1 MISKLIELAEKGII
15 PDYFIRQG
23 IVRNCE
29 NRLNNENVSN
39 TEKVSSKK
47 QSWIQQMKESPI
59 ALVPEKANEQ
69 HYEVPPAFFENV
81 LGKHL
86 KYSSGYWPDGV
97 NSLDESEESML
108 ELSFERAQLVD
119 GDSILEL
126 GCGWGSLTCYMAS
139 KLPNSK
145 ITAVSN
151 SKDQKE
157 HILNRCKNQGLDN
170 IEVITADMND
180 FGTENKYDRVVSIE
194 MFEHMRNYKK
204 LLSKIS
210 SWLHDDGKLFI
221 HIFTHQSVVYP
232 FENQGEADWMAREF
246 FSGGM
251 MPSHDLL
258 LHFQDDLIIDD
269 VWSMSGTHYEKTSLA
284 WVNKM
289 DANKDS
295 IMKIFLKT
303 YGDDAKLWFQRWRIF
318 FMSCENYLDIIT
330 DQSGV
335 FLTTDLAKDR
345 FNMIILI
352 FFFYTGTYRS
362 FFRRFFCIDIHHIK
376 CLRCHLFGRKSFSF
390 SPFYFKDLL
399 FCILLPM
406 E

>member
-23 IVRNCE
+23 IVRNCK
-29 NRLNNENVSN
+29 NRLNNEYVSN
-39 TEKVSSKK
+39 TENVSSKK

-108 ELSFERAQLVD
+108 ELSFERAQLAD

-180 FGTENKYDRVVSIE
+180 FETENKYDRVVSIE

-204 LLSKIS
+204 LLSKVS
-210 SWLHDDGKLFI
+210 SWLNDDGKLFI

-269 VWSMSGTHYEKTSLA
+269 VWSMLGTHYEKTSLA

-318 FMSCENYLDIIT
+318 FMSCE
-330 DQSGV
+330 
-335 FLTTDLAKDR
+335 K
-345 FNMIILI
+345 
-352 FFFYTGTYRS
+352 
-362 FFRRFFCIDIHHIK
+362 
-376 CLRCHLFGRKSFSF
+376 LFGYNNGSEWGVSHYRFS
-390 SPFYFKDLL
+390 KR
-399 FCILLPM
+399 
-406 E
+406 

>member
-108 ELSFERAQLVD
+108 ELSFERAQLAD

-269 VWSMSGTHYEKTSLA
+269 IWSMSGTHYEKTSLA

-318 FMSCENYLDIIT
+318 FMSCE
-330 DQSGV
+330 
-335 FLTTDLAKDR
+335 K
-345 FNMIILI
+345 
-352 FFFYTGTYRS
+352 
-362 FFRRFFCIDIHHIK
+362 
-376 CLRCHLFGRKSFSF
+376 LFGYNNGSEWGVSHYRFS
-390 SPFYFKDLL
+390 KR
-399 FCILLPM
+399 
-406 E
+406 

>member
-47 QSWIQQMKESPI
+47 QIWIEQMKESPI

-108 ELSFERAQLVD
+108 ELSFERAQLAD

-157 HILNRCKNQGLDN
+157 HILSRCKNQGLDN

-180 FGTENKYDRVVSIE
+180 FETENNYDRVVSIE
-194 MFEHMRNYKK
+194 MFEHMRNYKE

-210 SWLHDDGKLFI
+210 SWLNDDGKLFI

-258 LHFQDDLIIDD
+258 LHFQDDLVIDD

-318 FMSCENYLDIIT
+318 FMSCEKLFGYNNG
-330 DQSGV
+330 SEWGV
-335 FLTTDLAKDR
+335 SHYR
-345 FNMIILI
+345 FNK
-352 FFFYTGTYRS
+352 R
-362 FFRRFFCIDIHHIK
+362 
-376 CLRCHLFGRKSFSF
+376 
-390 SPFYFKDLL
+390 
-399 FCILLPM
+399 
-406 E
+406 

>member
-39 TEKVSSKK
+39 TEKVSTKK
-47 QSWIQQMKESPI
+47 QSWIQQMKDSPI

-97 NSLDESEESML
+97 NSLDDSEESML
-108 ELSFERAQLVD
+108 ELSFERAQLAD

-295 IMKIFLKT
+295 IMKIFSKT

-318 FMSCENYLDIIT
+318 FMSCE
-330 DQSGV
+330 
-335 FLTTDLAKDR
+335 K
-345 FNMIILI
+345 
-352 FFFYTGTYRS
+352 
-362 FFRRFFCIDIHHIK
+362 
-376 CLRCHLFGRKSFSF
+376 LFGYNNGSEWGVSHYRFS
-390 SPFYFKDLL
+390 KR
-399 FCILLPM
+399 
-406 E
+406 

>member
-108 ELSFERAQLVD
+108 ELSFKRAQLVD

-210 SWLHDDGKLFI
+210 SWLNEDGKLFI

-318 FMSCENYLDIIT
+318 FMSCE
-330 DQSGV
+330 
-335 FLTTDLAKDR
+335 K
-345 FNMIILI
+345 
-352 FFFYTGTYRS
+352 
-362 FFRRFFCIDIHHIK
+362 
-376 CLRCHLFGRKSFSF
+376 LFGYNNGSEWGVSHYRFS
-390 SPFYFKDLL
+390 KR
-399 FCILLPM
+399 
-406 E
+406 

>member
-1 MISKLIELAEKGII
+1 MITKLIELAEKGII

-39 TEKVSSKK
+39 TEKVSLKK
-47 QSWIQQMKESPI
+47 QSWIQQMKDSPI

-69 HYEVPPAFFENV
+69 HYEVPSAFFENV

-180 FGTENKYDRVVSIE
+180 FETKDKYDRVVSIE

-210 SWLHDDGKLFI
+210 SWLNDDGKLFI

-303 YGDDAKLWFQRWRIF
+303 YGDNAKLWFQRWRIF
-318 FMSCENYLDIIT
+318 FMSCEKLFGYNNG
-330 DQSGV
+330 SEWGV
-335 FLTTDLAKDR
+335 SHYR
-345 FNMIILI
+345 FNK
-352 FFFYTGTYRS
+352 R
-362 FFRRFFCIDIHHIK
+362 
-376 CLRCHLFGRKSFSF
+376 
-390 SPFYFKDLL
+390 
-399 FCILLPM
+399 
-406 E
+406 

>member
-15 PDYFIRQG
+15 PDFFIRQG

-39 TEKVSSKK
+39 TEKVSSRK
-47 QSWIQQMKESPI
+47 QSWIQQMKESPV

-69 HYEVPPAFFENV
+69 HYEVPPAFFEKV

-97 NSLDESEESML
+97 NSLDDSEESML
-108 ELSFERAQLVD
+108 ELSFKRAQLKD

-157 HILNRCKNQGLDN
+157 HILNRCKNQGLGN
-170 IEVITADMND
+170 IEVITEDMND
-180 FGTENKYDRVVSIE
+180 FETEKNYDRVVSIE

-210 SWLHDDGKLFI
+210 SWLNDGGELFI

-258 LHFQDDLIIDD
+258 LHFQDDLIIED
-269 VWSMSGTHYEKTSLA
+269 VWRMSGTHYEKTSLA

-295 IMKIFLKT
+295 VMKIFSET

-318 FMSCENYLDIIT
+318 FMSCE
-330 DQSGV
+330 
-335 FLTTDLAKDR
+335 K
-345 FNMIILI
+345 
-352 FFFYTGTYRS
+352 
-362 FFRRFFCIDIHHIK
+362 
-376 CLRCHLFGRKSFSF
+376 LFGYNNGSEWGVSHYRFS
-390 SPFYFKDLL
+390 KR
-399 FCILLPM
+399 
-406 E
+406 

>member
-39 TEKVSSKK
+39 TEKVSSRK
-47 QSWIQQMKESPI
+47 QSWIQQMKESPV

-69 HYEVPPAFFENV
+69 HYEVPPAFFEKV

-108 ELSFERAQLVD
+108 ELSFKRAQLKD

-151 SKDQKE
+151 SKDQKK
-157 HILNRCKNQGLDN
+157 HILNRCKNQGLGN

-180 FGTENKYDRVVSIE
+180 FETENNYDRVVSIE

-210 SWLHDDGKLFI
+210 SWLNNEGKLFI

-258 LHFQDDLIIDD
+258 LHFQDDLIIED
-269 VWSMSGTHYEKTSLA
+269 VWRMSGTHYEKTSLA

-289 DANKDS
+289 DANKD
-295 IMKIFLKT
+295 IVMKIFSET

-318 FMSCENYLDIIT
+318 FMSCE
-330 DQSGV
+330 
-335 FLTTDLAKDR
+335 K
-345 FNMIILI
+345 
-352 FFFYTGTYRS
+352 
-362 FFRRFFCIDIHHIK
+362 
-376 CLRCHLFGRKSFSF
+376 LFGYDNGSEWGVSHYRFS
-390 SPFYFKDLL
+390 KR
-399 FCILLPM
+399 
-406 E
+406 

>member
-1 MISKLIELAEKGII
+1 MISKLIELAEKGIV

-39 TEKVSSKK
+39 TEKISSKK
-47 QSWIQQMKESPI
+47 QIWIEQMKESPI

-108 ELSFERAQLVD
+108 ELSFERAQLAN

-145 ITAVSN
+145 IIAVSN

-180 FGTENKYDRVVSIE
+180 FETENKYDRVVSIE

-210 SWLHDDGKLFI
+210 SWLNDDGKLFI

-258 LHFQDDLIIDD
+258 LHFQDDLIIED
-269 VWSMSGTHYEKTSLA
+269 VWRMSGTHYEKTSLA

-289 DANKDS
+289 DANKHS

-318 FMSCENYLDIIT
+318 FMSCEKLFGYNNG
-330 DQSGV
+330 SEWGV
-335 FLTTDLAKDR
+335 SHYR
-345 FNMIILI
+345 FNK
-352 FFFYTGTYRS
+352 R
-362 FFRRFFCIDIHHIK
+362 
-376 CLRCHLFGRKSFSF
+376 
-390 SPFYFKDLL
+390 
-399 FCILLPM
+399 
-406 E
+406 

>member
-1 MISKLIELAEKGII
+1 MITKLIELAEKGII

-47 QSWIQQMKESPI
+47 QIWIEQMKESPI

-69 HYEVPPAFFENV
+69 HYEVPPAFFEKV

-180 FGTENKYDRVVSIE
+180 FETENKYDRVVSIE

-210 SWLHDDGKLFI
+210 SWLNDDGKLFI

-318 FMSCENYLDIIT
+318 FMSCEKLFGYNNG
-330 DQSGV
+330 SEWGV
-335 FLTTDLAKDR
+335 SHYR
-345 FNMIILI
+345 FNK
-352 FFFYTGTYRS
+352 R
-362 FFRRFFCIDIHHIK
+362 
-376 CLRCHLFGRKSFSF
+376 
-390 SPFYFKDLL
+390 
-399 FCILLPM
+399 
-406 E
+406 

>member
-29 NRLNNENVSN
+29 NRLKNENVSN
-39 TEKVSSKK
+39 TEKVSLKK
-47 QSWIQQMKESPI
+47 QIWIEQMKESPI

-108 ELSFERAQLVD
+108 ELSFERAQLAD

-170 IEVITADMND
+170 IEVVTADMND
-180 FGTENKYDRVVSIE
+180 FETENKYDRVVSIE

-210 SWLHDDGKLFI
+210 SWLNDDGKLFI

-318 FMSCENYLDIIT
+318 FMSCEKLFGYNNG
-330 DQSGV
+330 SEWGV
-335 FLTTDLAKDR
+335 SHYR
-345 FNMIILI
+345 FNK
-352 FFFYTGTYRS
+352 R
-362 FFRRFFCIDIHHIK
+362 
-376 CLRCHLFGRKSFSF
+376 
-390 SPFYFKDLL
+390 
-399 FCILLPM
+399 
-406 E
+406 

>member
-47 QSWIQQMKESPI
+47 QIWIEQMKESPI

-108 ELSFERAQLVD
+108 ELSFERAQLAD

-318 FMSCENYLDIIT
+318 FMSCE
-330 DQSGV
+330 
-335 FLTTDLAKDR
+335 K
-345 FNMIILI
+345 
-352 FFFYTGTYRS
+352 
-362 FFRRFFCIDIHHIK
+362 
-376 CLRCHLFGRKSFSF
+376 LFGYNNGSEWGVSHYRFS
-390 SPFYFKDLL
+390 KR
-399 FCILLPM
+399 
-406 E
+406 

>member
-39 TEKVSSKK
+39 TEKVSTKK

-97 NSLDESEESML
+97 NSLDDSEESML
-108 ELSFERAQLVD
+108 ELSFERAQLAD

-210 SWLHDDGKLFI
+210 SWLHDGGKLFI

-251 MPSHDLL
+251 MPSLDLL
-258 LHFQDDLIIDD
+258 LHFQDDLIIEDI
-269 VWSMSGTHYEKTSLA
+269 WRMSGTHYEKTSLA

-289 DANKDS
+289 DANKD
-295 IMKIFLKT
+295 IVMKIFSET

-318 FMSCENYLDIIT
+318 FMSCE
-330 DQSGV
+330 
-335 FLTTDLAKDR
+335 K
-345 FNMIILI
+345 
-352 FFFYTGTYRS
+352 
-362 FFRRFFCIDIHHIK
+362 
-376 CLRCHLFGRKSFSF
+376 LFGYNNGSEWGVSHYRFS
-390 SPFYFKDLL
+390 KR
-399 FCILLPM
+399 
-406 E
+406 

>member
-1 MISKLIELAEKGII
+1 MITKLIELAEKGII

-39 TEKVSSKK
+39 TEKVSLKK
-47 QSWIQQMKESPI
+47 QSWIQQMKDSPI

-180 FGTENKYDRVVSIE
+180 FETENKYDRVVSIE

-318 FMSCENYLDIIT
+318 FMSCE
-330 DQSGV
+330 
-335 FLTTDLAKDR
+335 K
-345 FNMIILI
+345 
-352 FFFYTGTYRS
+352 
-362 FFRRFFCIDIHHIK
+362 
-376 CLRCHLFGRKSFSF
+376 LFGYNNGSEWGVSHYRFS
-390 SPFYFKDLL
+390 KR
-399 FCILLPM
+399 
-406 E
+406 

>member
-97 NSLDESEESML
+97 NSLDDSEESML
-108 ELSFERAQLVD
+108 ELSFERAQLAD

-258 LHFQDDLIIDD
+258 LHFQDDLIVDD
-269 VWSMSGTHYEKTSLA
+269 VWSILGTH
-284 WVNKM
+284 
-289 DANKDS
+289 
-295 IMKIFLKT
+295 
-303 YGDDAKLWFQRWRIF
+303 
-318 FMSCENYLDIIT
+318 
-330 DQSGV
+330 
-335 FLTTDLAKDR
+335 
-345 FNMIILI
+345 
-352 FFFYTGTYRS
+352 
-362 FFRRFFCIDIHHIK
+362 
-376 CLRCHLFGRKSFSF
+376 
-390 SPFYFKDLL
+390 
-399 FCILLPM
+399 
-406 E
+406 

>member
-15 PDYFIRQG
+15 PDFFIRQG
-23 IVRNCE
+23 IVRNCK

-39 TEKVSSKK
+39 TEKVSSRK
-47 QSWIQQMKESPI
+47 QSWIQQMKESPV

-69 HYEVPPAFFENV
+69 HYEVPPAFFEKV

-97 NSLDESEESML
+97 NSLDDSEESML
-108 ELSFERAQLVD
+108 ELSFKRAQLKD
-119 GDSILEL
+119 GDSVLEL

-157 HILNRCKNQGLDN
+157 HILNRCKNQGLGN

-180 FGTENKYDRVVSIE
+180 FETENNYDRVVSIE

-210 SWLHDDGKLFI
+210 SWLNDGGKLFI

-258 LHFQDDLIIDD
+258 LHFQDDLIIED
-269 VWSMSGTHYEKTSLA
+269 VWRMSGTHYEKTSLA

-295 IMKIFLKT
+295 VMKIFSET

-318 FMSCENYLDIIT
+318 FMSCE
-330 DQSGV
+330 
-335 FLTTDLAKDR
+335 K
-345 FNMIILI
+345 
-352 FFFYTGTYRS
+352 
-362 FFRRFFCIDIHHIK
+362 
-376 CLRCHLFGRKSFSF
+376 LFGYNNGSEWGVSHYRFS
-390 SPFYFKDLL
+390 KR
-399 FCILLPM
+399 
-406 E
+406 

>member
-47 QSWIQQMKESPI
+47 QIWIEQMKESPI

-97 NSLDESEESML
+97 NSLDDSEASML
-108 ELSFERAQLVD
+108 ELSFKRAQLAD

-180 FGTENKYDRVVSIE
+180 FKTENKYDRVVSIE

-210 SWLHDDGKLFI
+210 SWLNDDGKLFI

-318 FMSCENYLDIIT
+318 FMSCEKLFGYNNG
-330 DQSGV
+330 SEWGV
-335 FLTTDLAKDR
+335 SHYR
-345 FNMIILI
+345 FNK
-352 FFFYTGTYRS
+352 R
-362 FFRRFFCIDIHHIK
+362 
-376 CLRCHLFGRKSFSF
+376 
-390 SPFYFKDLL
+390 
-399 FCILLPM
+399 
-406 E
+406 